1 MRLPLQDVYKI
12 GGIGT
17 VPVGRVET
25 GVLKPGMVVTFAPAQ
40 HEGQESSWHVLPDHR
55 QGLSRDPKLM
65 TPLAPG
71 DEPGPWDTQALDL
84 MQGKAEP
91 TPLIF

>member
-1 MRLPLQDVYKI
+1 
-12 GGIGT
+12 
-17 VPVGRVET
+17 
-25 GVLKPGMVVTFAPAQ
+25 
-40 HEGQESSWHVLPDHR
+40 
-55 QGLSRDPKLM
+55 M